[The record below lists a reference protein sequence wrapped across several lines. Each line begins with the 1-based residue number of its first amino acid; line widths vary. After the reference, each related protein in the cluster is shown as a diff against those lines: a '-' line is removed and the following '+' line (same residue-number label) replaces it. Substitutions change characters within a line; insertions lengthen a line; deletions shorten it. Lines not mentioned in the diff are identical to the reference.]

1 MSGLMGSG
9 INSAVIDYKMR
20 RLYWKMAWYDMGRG
34 NYIVDL
40 VKDIAILVINII
52 WAFIAPLVYMLV
64 MLVIYLIVSVAMIF
78 LFFYLLSRMI

>member
-1 MSGLMGSG
+1 MSGLMCSG

-20 RLYWKMAWYDMGRG
+20 RLYWEMAWYDMGRG
-34 NYIVDL
+34 NYFIDL
-40 VKDIAILVINII
+40 VKDIAILFINII